1 MEIAVIGA
9 GNVGTTLGTAWAAKG
24 HRVCYGVR
32 DTASPKLAGI
42 DRARTPVLTVAEA
55 AKAAGVVV
63 LATTWAGTKDAVG
76 ACGNLA
82 GKVVLDTTN
91 PISAGFSGMDR
102 PEGKSGGELVA
113 GWAAGAKVVKVF
125 NTTGFNNMSNP
136 VYGDA
141 RSMMLYC
148 GEDAAAKDVAKQLC
162 ADLGF
167 DPVDAGPMENAR
179 YTEALAWVWIW
190 LAIKGGQGRDM
201 AFTMAKR

>member
-1 MEIAVIGA
+1 MKIAVIGA
-9 GNVGTTLGTAWAAKG
+9 GNVGKTLGSGWAGKG
-24 HRVCYGVR
+24 HAVVYGVR
-32 DTASPKLAGI
+32 DPGSPKLADI
-42 DRARTPVLTVAEA
+42 DRAQTPVLSVAQA
-55 AKAAGVVV
+55 AANADVVV
-63 LATTWAGTKDAVG
+63 LATPWAATQDAVA
-76 ACGNLA
+76 ACGSLA

-113 GWAAGAKVVKVF
+113 GWAVGAKVVKVF
-125 NTTGFNNMSNP
+125 NTTGFNNMANP
-136 VYGDA
+136 VYGNA

-148 GEDAAAKDVAKQLC
+148 GEDAGAKDVARQLC

>member
-1 MEIAVIGA
+1 MKIAVVGA
-9 GNVGTTLGTAWAAKG
+9 GNVGKALGSGWAGKG
-24 HRVCYGVR
+24 HAVVYGVR
-32 DTASPKLAGI
+32 DPGSPKLADI
-42 DRARTPVLTVAEA
+42 DRARTPVLSVAQAAAEA
-55 AKAAGVVV
+55 DVVV
-63 LATTWAGTKDAVG
+63 LATPWAATQDAVA
-76 ACGNLA
+76 ACGSLA

-113 GWAAGAKVVKVF
+113 GWAVGAKVVKVF
-125 NTTGFNNMSNP
+125 NTTGFNNMANP

-148 GEDAAAKDVAKQLC
+148 GEDAGAKDVARQLC